1 MTNDHHQRA
10 DARRPFF
17 AAALAALVGLCVV
30 AGAAW
35 AQGDEVVEFKGSS
48 STVTPEFE
56 VQAPWI
62 IDWRAFS
69 DFPQSMFIEISLLD
83 STTGLHQGVITET
96 RDVGTGVKMFSES
109 GAFKLRINSD
119 LVRWQ
124 VLVKELTEEEAARY
138 TPKKREGVLSDEWFR
153 NKGD

>member
-1 MTNDHHQRA
+1 MHKDCHERGIA
-10 DARRPFF
+10 PLPLF
-17 AAALAALVGLCVV
+17 AAALLGLCLVL
-30 AGAAW
+30 AGTAR
-35 AQGDEVVEFKGSS
+35 AQDEEVIEFKGSS

-69 DFPQSMFIEISLLD
+69 DFPQSMFLEIALLD

-96 RDVGTGVKMFSES
+96 RGVGTGVKMFRES
-109 GAFKLRINSD
+109 GAYKLRVNSD